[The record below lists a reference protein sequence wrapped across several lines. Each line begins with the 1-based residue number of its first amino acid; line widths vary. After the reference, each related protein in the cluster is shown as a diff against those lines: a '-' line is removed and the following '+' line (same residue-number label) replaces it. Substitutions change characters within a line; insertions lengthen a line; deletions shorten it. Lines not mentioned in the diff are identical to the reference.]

1 VPHTRGNHHEAPYPY
16 PRERHGRRHPA
27 GAQRR
32 WAAKKAIFKVYVGVL
47 YQQVSKGE
55 QALNQAFSPPPPTE
69 QKVLFY
75 LPVTKAWLSQVV
87 LALVLLCH
95 SSFRGVVEFFREVL
109 DGPVALGSV
118 HTNLRQAVAQV
129 RQLNAVEDLSAV
141 RAGDHD
147 EIFQS
152 GQPVLVGVNRD
163 ST

>member
-1 VPHTRGNHHEAPYPY
+1 
-16 PRERHGRRHPA
+16 
-27 GAQRR
+27 
-32 WAAKKAIFKVYVGVL
+32 
-47 YQQVSKGE
+47 
-55 QALNQAFSPPPPTE
+55 
-69 QKVLFY
+69 
-75 LPVTKAWLSQVV
+75 
-87 LALVLLCH
+87 